1 MGEKF
6 FSLAG
11 RLRYIDRWSLMRNT
25 RRENVAEHSYITA
38 LIAHALCVI
47 ENELFGGKLNPD
59 RAASLA
65 LYHDAAE
72 VFTGDLPTPVKYYGD
87 DIRNAYKSIEN
98 AAENKLLGF
107 LPEKLRGEYKKLLS
121 PAESVPGKKF
131 VKYADKIAALIKCRE
146 ELSFG
151 NREFESAE
159 KSTHAALN
167 SANENSVRYFMENFA
182 DSFGLSLDDSL

>member
-1 MGEKF
+1 M
-6 FSLAG
+6 
-11 RLRYIDRWSLMRNT
+11 
-25 RRENVAEHSYITA
+25 
-38 LIAHALCVI
+38 
-47 ENELFGGKLNPD
+47 
-59 RAASLA
+59 
-65 LYHDAAE
+65 
-72 VFTGDLPTPVKYYGD
+72 
-87 DIRNAYKSIEN
+87 
-98 AAENKLLGF
+98 
-107 LPEKLRGEYKKLLS
+107 PE
-121 PAESVPGKKF
+121 KKF

>member
-87 DIRNAYKSIEN
+87 RSE
-98 AAENKLLGF
+98 E
-107 LPEKLRGEYKKLLS
+107 RR
-121 PAESVPGKKF
+121 VGKE
-131 VKYADKIAALIKCRE
+131 C
-146 ELSFG
+146 
-151 NREFESAE
+151 
-159 KSTHAALN
+159 
-167 SANENSVRYFMENFA
+167 M
-182 DSFGLSLDDSL
+182 